1 LIVEKIMGLTASQL
15 AAALDAISEDIENAA
30 NHFQQYVHT
39 DDEWVLGNC
48 RWGIE
53 LAYSKLMV
61 LCEVLQLP
69 MLHAEIVNTLKSA
82 SGALCDSKDDPDG
95 EPHLKWAGP
104 ARRFH
109 QTLQAIFLTE
119 SSQTVT
125 KDLEAIVRDSLYTIV
140 DTRIYGSTPQ
150 NETDVHARI
159 EGIIR
164 CVFPDTLHKPALHK
178 PIKNFEPDSGI
189 PSISTIIEYKF
200 LSDRSQI
207 GPVADQI
214 LADTRGYT
222 SDMWKAFLY
231 VIYETERFRPETEW
245 RQLLR
250 ECGSADNVS
259 AVVLSGATVLTQ
271 RRKRR
276 RVSGWKMKNSTQAD
290 PPGEALKK

>member
-1 LIVEKIMGLTASQL
+1 MPLTKVQL
-15 AAALDAISEDIENAA
+15 AAALDTISEDIEKAS
-30 NHFQQYVHT
+30 NHFQHYVHT
-39 DDEWVLGNC
+39 DDEWALGNC

-53 LAYSKLMV
+53 LAYSKLLI

-69 MLHAEIVNTLKSA
+69 MLHAEIIDTLKSA
-82 SGALCDSKDDPDG
+82 RVDLTEGDDDPDG
-95 EPHLKWAGP
+95 ESHLKWAGP

-109 QTLQAIFLTE
+109 QSLQAIFLTE

-125 KDLEAIVRDSLYTIV
+125 KDLEAIIRDSLYTIA
-140 DTRIYGSTPQ
+140 DPRIYGSTPQ

-164 CVFPDTLHKPALHK
+164 CVFPDTLHKPALSK

-200 LSDRSQI
+200 LSGRNQI

-231 VIYETERFRPETEW
+231 VIYETERFRPEAEW

-250 ECGSADNVS
+250 DCGSADNVS
-259 AVVLSGATVLTQ
+259 AIVLSGATVLTQ
-271 RRKRR
+271 SRKRR
-276 RVSGWKMKNSTQAD
+276 RAAAREIKNGMQMGPSG
-290 PPGEALKK
+290 ERRKK